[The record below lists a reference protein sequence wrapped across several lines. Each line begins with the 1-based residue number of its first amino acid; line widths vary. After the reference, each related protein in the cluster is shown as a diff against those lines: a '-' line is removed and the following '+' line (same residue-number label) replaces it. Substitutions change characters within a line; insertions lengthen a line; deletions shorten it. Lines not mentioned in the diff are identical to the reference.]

1 MGFIPGMQEVF
12 DICKSICVIQD
23 IDKLKKK
30 KKMITS
36 VDVEKA
42 FDKIQHQ
49 FLINSLQRVGLEGT
63 YLNITKNIYDKPTA
77 NIIIND
83 KKEKNFH

>member
-1 MGFIPGMQEVF
+1 M
-12 DICKSICVIQD
+12 QD

>member
-1 MGFIPGMQEVF
+1 
-12 DICKSICVIQD
+12 
-23 IDKLKKK
+23 
-30 KKMITS
+30 MITS

-63 YLNITKNIYDKPTA
+63 YLNITRNIYDKPTA